1 MGIIG
6 MVNKSALCDLIFNA
20 FDVRNAQALTFE
32 DYITSLS
39 TMTLGSQDERMEFS
53 FRILDM
59 DKCGFVN
66 YEEWAIM
73 MKSAGQIMAYI
84 DSYIYLYYI
93 IIIESQVLVM
103 KVNHRK

>member
-39 TMTLGSQDERMEFS
+39 TMTLGTEDEKMQFS

-59 DKCGFVN
+59 DKSGWVN

-84 DSYIYLYYI
+84 DSYISYI
-93 IIIESQVLVM
+93 YMLLLL
-103 KVNHRK
+103 